1 MNVYLLTYIP
11 MRYTEACNVKAMCTR
26 MLSVGWFVCV
36 YRTSILSGRLIVLV
50 RSRERSTSLATH
62 RSRANRP
69 TRWTTWQISVTLW
82 HDLCFGSSSRGCCLG
97 STGSTRWT
105 TRQISV
111 TLWHDLS
118 LGSSSRRVWSWKHW
132 FYQMDYPAHRGAP
145 LTRSL
150 KPMEREYTKGAPTLR
165 WMTRRTRLAGNCQ
178 CSKNTSTPSCKGYQ
192 TQDAMT

>member
-1 MNVYLLTYIP
+1 

-36 YRTSILSGRLIVLV
+36 YRTSILSGRRIVLV

-82 HDLCFGSSSRGCCLG
+82 HDL
-97 STGSTRWT
+97 
-105 TRQISV
+105 
-111 TLWHDLS
+111 S
-118 LGSSSRRVWSWKHW
+118 LGSSCRRVWSWKHW

-150 KPMEREYTKGAPTLR
+150 KPMEREYTKGAPTPR
-165 WMTRRTRLAGNCQ
+165 WMNQTNWKLPMLSEHIH
-178 CSKNTSTPSCKGYQ
+178 SKL
-192 TQDAMT
+192 